1 MELVAT
7 ERWKQASPGALVGV
21 VGLRHVLNPERDAAL
36 EAYAADVESRLR
48 ARFFGADRSALA
60 ATPVLRAYA
69 DYYKRFDK
77 TYHVRLQLESVVFK
91 GKPITGSS
99 ALVLAMF
106 VAELKNMLLT
116 AVHDVGA
123 VRGDVTV
130 DAATGTESYRRL
142 NGEEQVLKPNDM
154 FIRDEA
160 GILSSIVYGPDW
172 RTRVTPRTESVIF
185 TVYAPVG
192 ISRDELE
199 AHLADLESTVR
210 SFSPD
215 AVVETRE
222 ALSADQ
228 GSIAGRG

>member
-1 MELVAT
+1 MRLVAT
-7 ERWKQASPGALVGV
+7 DRWMQAWPGAMVGV
-21 VGLRHVLNPERDAAL
+21 IGLRHVVNPERDAAL
-36 EAYAADVESRLR
+36 ESCTAEVASQLR
-48 ARFFGADRSALA
+48 ARFSGADRSALA
-60 ATPVLRAYA
+60 ATPALRAYA

-116 AVHDVGA
+116 AVHDLGA
-123 VRGDVTV
+123 VRGGLTV
-130 DAATGTESYRRL
+130 DASTGTESYKRL
-142 NGEEQVLKPNDM
+142 NGEEQVLKPGDM
-154 FIRDEA
+154 FIRDEE

-172 RTRVTPRTESVIF
+172 RTRITPQTSSAVF

-192 ISRDELE
+192 ISRLELD

-210 SFSPD
+210 LFSPE

-222 ALSADQ
+222 MLTAAM
-228 GSIAGRG
+228 